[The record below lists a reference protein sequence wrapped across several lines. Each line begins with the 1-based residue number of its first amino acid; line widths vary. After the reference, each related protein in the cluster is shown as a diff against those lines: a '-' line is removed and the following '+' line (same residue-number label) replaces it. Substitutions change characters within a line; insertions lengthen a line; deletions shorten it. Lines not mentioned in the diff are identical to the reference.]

1 MANEAIRVIIKA
13 EVDKAIRELQA
24 MGLTVEKTGK
34 NVEKA
39 GDQAEKAGKLG
50 FSSLGAAVIVANQAM
65 GLVNKAV
72 QAAGKVWDEAKLG
85 AQIQQTTDA
94 FNIMAANVGASG
106 DKILSSMRDTSA
118 GTVDDVSLMQSAMRA
133 MAFNL
138 PTDKLENL
146 MAIAR
151 SASRA
156 TGESIQQSFNDIVV
170 GIGRSSP
177 MILDN
182 LGLILK
188 IGPAN
193 EAYAKSLGKTVAQ
206 LTPMETKQALLN
218 ATLAAGDELIKKVGD
233 SALTDAEKYAK
244 LEAATKTLTDAGAKQ
259 ISHWAIPFVDWLSKI
274 IENANQSADAIAGLK
289 KALSNQGIE
298 QNDYAKLLQQSADR
312 VKYYREELAQLQKQQ
327 AAGTDFFNED
337 FWKGL
342 PTQITALTSGRGS
355 FADLIKLVQ
364 DQLSQEDLVT
374 KTLQEQYDTQQKR
387 LAQERGITLEQQKA
401 EDAAKRAKEEN
412 EAILAARDQL
422 YGQTKEGQIAALQ
435 AQIDMVTVWKTYNM
449 DLGKTQVILDML
461 NAKMRDLK
469 GTTEEVAKPDL
480 VQIYHEQLAELNTL
494 TDAQKRFLD
503 LQASAPPA
511 MPPFDPIQNE
521 IDNLNASLDSL
532 ARNSAVDALSSSFDA
547 LGRSIFDAAD
557 GWDAFGTGLGNTGLE
572 ILKQLP
578 RMMFMAGLNLIIAG
592 NWPMGL
598 AMMAGAATIGVAG
611 GYLNAAV
618 DEQSKNA
625 HGNIYDQGELER
637 FAMGGIVQRPTYF
650 KFAKGTGLMGEAGP
664 EAIMPLTRLPG
675 GDLGVKGGGG
685 GSVVVN
691 IYNNSNAT
699 VRQEEKSTP
708 DGKQLNI
715 FIESVVKSQ
724 MASGKYDGVA
734 GARYGLKPQGVR
746 S

>member
-24 MGLTVEKTGK
+24 MGVTVEKTGK
-34 NVEKA
+34 NVAKA

-65 GLVNKAV
+65 GLANKAV
-72 QAAGKVWDEAKLG
+72 QAAGKVWEEAKLG

-94 FNIMAANVGASG
+94 FNIMASNIGASG

-133 MAFNL
+133 MAFNI
-138 PTDKLENL
+138 PTDKLQNL

-151 SASRA
+151 AASRA

-193 EAYAKSLGKTVAQ
+193 EAYAKSLGKTVQ
-206 LTPMETKQALLN
+206 ELTPAEQKQALLN
-218 ATLAAGDELIKKVGD
+218 ATLDAGNELMKKVGD

-244 LEAATKTLTDAGAKQ
+244 LEASMKTLTDSGAKQ

-274 IENANQSADAIAGLK
+274 VENANESADAIAGLK
-289 KALSNQGIE
+289 KALSSQGIE
-298 QNDYAKLLQQSADR
+298 QNDYSKLLQQSADR
-312 VKYYREELAQLQKQQ
+312 VRYYREELATLQKQQ

-364 DQLSQEDLVT
+364 DQLSHEDLVT
-374 KTLQEQYDTQQKR
+374 KTLQEQYEIQQKR
-387 LAQERGITLEQQKA
+387 LAQERGITLEQQQR
-401 EDAAKRAKEEN
+401 EDAARLLQQQNDE
-412 EAILAARDQL
+412 ILAARDRL
-422 YGQTKEGQIAALQ
+422 YGQTKEGQIAELQ
-435 AQIDMVTVWKTYNM
+435 AQIDMVTVWKTYNLN
-449 DLGKTQVILDML
+449 LGKTQAILDML
-461 NAKMRDLK
+461 NAKMKELK
-469 GTTEEVAKPDL
+469 GTTEGITQGDFVR
-480 VQIYHEQLAELNTL
+480 VYHEQLAALNQV
-494 TDAQKRFLD
+494 TDAQIRFAAA
-503 LQASAPPA
+503 QAATVPP
-511 MPPFDPIQNE
+511 PLPVDVQEE
-521 IDNLNASLDSL
+521 IDRLYNSLESL
-532 ARNSAVDALSSSFDA
+532 AKNSAVDALASSFDA

-557 GWDAFGTGLGNTGLE
+557 GWDAFGRGLGNIGLQ
-572 ILKQLP
+572 ILQQLP
-578 RMMFMAGLNLIIAG
+578 RMMLMAGLNLILEGQWA
-592 NWPMGL
+592 MGL
-598 AMMAGAATIGVAG
+598 ALIAGAATVGIVG
-611 GYLNAAV
+611 GYASGAA
-618 DEQSKNA
+618 DAQSKNA
-625 HGNIYDQGELER
+625 QGNVYDQGELER

-675 GDLGVKGGGG
+675 GELGVKGGGG
-685 GSVVVN
+685 GAVTVN
-691 IYNNSNAT
+691 IYNNSDAT
-699 VRQEEKSTP
+699 VRQEEKNTP
-708 DGKQLNI
+708 DGKQLDI